1 MKWFGASW
9 GAPVCAP
16 EDHAPV
22 PGGACAVCEKQFRDD
37 DQGVILPFVGGP
49 DDPPEL
55 PYHLACF
62 RDALGLGPKGDP

>member
-1 MKWFGASW
+1 MKWFGRSW

-16 EDHAPV
+16 EDQAPL
-22 PGGACAVCEKQFRDD
+22 PDAPCVCCESRFKAD

-62 RDALGLGPKGDP
+62 RDALGLVPKDAP